1 MAPALTPKA
10 LLGTLCTT
18 LYTGLCI
25 LISLT
30 WGVGTGFIDHGGAAS
45 GGLAQASPTIVGV
58 RADRSV
64 PVCPSSPT
72 TPVPWAT
79 GGTGRATALFCP
91 SQGGHQPC
99 YLVPPALLSQRA
111 PL

>member
-1 MAPALTPKA
+1 MAPALTPEA
-10 LLGTLCTT
+10 LPGTLCTT
-18 LYTGLCI
+18 LYTGLH
-25 LISLT
+25 ISIPLAR
-30 WGVGTGFIDHGGAAS
+30 GFGTGFIDNGGAAS
-45 GGLAQASPTIVGV
+45 RGLAQASPTIVGV

-64 PVCPSSPT
+64 PVCLSPPT

-99 YLVPPALLSQRA
+99 YLVPQLI
-111 PL
+111 